1 MEKLVFA
8 TNNLHKLSEIRH
20 ILSGS
25 VEVLSLADIN
35 CHDDIPETA
44 ETLEGNALI
53 KARHIY
59 DKYGLYCFADDTGL
73 AVDALNGAPGVYS
86 ARYAGPACNFVD
98 NMNKLLVDLG
108 DNEHRKAV
116 FSTVIVLIDRKGEH
130 CFRGDVRGEI
140 TTEPRGKN
148 GFGYDPVFM
157 PDGYKQ
163 TYAEMSDEEKNAM
176 SHRALATRKLVA
188 YLIEKR

>member
-163 TYAEMSDEEKNAM
+163 TYAEMTEEEKNAM

-188 YLIEKR
+188 YLNEKR

>member
-25 VEVLSLADIN
+25 VDVLSLADIN

-86 ARYAGPACNFVD
+86 ARYAGPACNFLD

-108 DNEHRKAV
+108 DNRHRKAV
-116 FSTVIVLIDRKGEH
+116 FSTVIVLIDRDGEH
-130 CFRGDVRGEI
+130 CFRGDVSGEI